1 MEWANQRL
9 RTEPQGISTPNQDER
24 EATRKLKTNGQ
35 NSRITKLRQEEE
47 KGKWCQMIMKKE
59 KWKYP
64 SELGNV
70 KAISD
75 LSVVV
80 VAERSQYEVG

>member
-9 RTEPQGISTPNQDER
+9 RTESQGISTPNQDER

-35 NSRITKLRQEEE
+35 NRRTTKLRQEE
-47 KGKWCQMIMKKE
+47 KGKWCKMIMKKE